1 MNTQVGLMDIDLQ
14 AERVEGRAALNCP
27 PHLDE

>member
-1 MNTQVGLMDIDLQ
+1 MNTPVGLMDIDLQ

-27 PHLDE
+27 PLLDE